1 MKKWLVYDDMD
12 TKSQVMLLQ
21 SVKFPANLK
30 ISLFFMPRTCHVWYM
45 MLQAV
50 IAVIA
55 IIVRYHG
62 MLHVKYQRN
71 FNYWIFNKPLWPS
84 G

>member
-1 MKKWLVYDDMD
+1 MLVFSYILIVQDA
-12 TKSQVMLLQ
+12 T
-21 SVKFPANLK
+21 
-30 ISLFFMPRTCHVWYM
+30 
-45 MLQAV
+45 AV